1 MSTRGDKLGTTTQVK
16 AKCGRKRRDEGRGE
30 AAAHGEPLWLL
41 ASETEGVV
49 RNFGK
54 ECARV
59 RFREE
64 ILRNELPDPFLR
76 REICPLDPASSLA
89 RTSTTT
95 STLQTCAVCLNSMGS
110 SYRGWCGY
118 LM

>member
-41 ASETEGVV
+41 ATEVVV
-49 RNFGK
+49 RNL
-54 ECARV
+54 CARV

>member
-64 ILRNELPDPFLR
+64 ILRNELPDPFLKGDLPFR
-76 REICPLDPASSLA
+76 SGFF
-89 RTSTTT
+89 TSTDEHHDQHLTDLCCM
-95 STLQTCAVCLNSMGS
+95 SE
-110 SYRGWCGY
+110 
-118 LM
+118 